1 MPNSALHKPDTGRR
15 FIFWNDDP
23 IIRHELAKHGLK
35 AHLYPFAAVKEDGA
49 IAYVEDHEVKI
60 TEPIAFNM
68 EQEELALTGQ
78 HNLYNSLAAGIS
90 ANLAGIA
97 KENIRKALSDFRGV
111 EHRLEK
117 WRVSAALILSMT
129 QKRRMSTPAGM
140 PCKA

>member
-1 MPNSALHKPDTGRR
+1 
-15 FIFWNDDP
+15 
-23 IIRHELAKHGLK
+23 
-35 AHLYPFAAVKEDGA
+35 
-49 IAYVEDHEVKI
+49 
-60 TEPIAFNM
+60 M

-117 WRVSAALILSMT
+117 SGDVSAALILSMT